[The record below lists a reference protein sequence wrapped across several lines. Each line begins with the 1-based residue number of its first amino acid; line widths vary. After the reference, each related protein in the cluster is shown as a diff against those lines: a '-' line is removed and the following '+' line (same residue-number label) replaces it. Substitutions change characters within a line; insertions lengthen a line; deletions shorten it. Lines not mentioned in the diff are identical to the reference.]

1 MSTPSQPIL
10 ISNYVRWGRTVC
22 PCGTGAKIAYSG
34 RAAGS
39 SHSDSGG
46 GANML
51 CLPDNPDYLSRTSD
65 SVEGDYTALTGAE
78 FHTWVAREDHKAYP
92 SNCPGVVSYVPRAT
106 TLMIPAKIVCP

>member
-1 MSTPSQPIL
+1 MSGGEGQFVHVVQEL
-10 ISNYVRWGRTVC
+10 RYVV
-22 PCGTGAKIAYSG
+22 YSG

-46 GANML
+46 EANML

-78 FHTWVAREDHKAYP
+78 LHTWVAREDHKAYP
-92 SNCPGVVSYVPRAT
+92 SKLSRCCLLCTKSYHSNDSSKNSVP
-106 TLMIPAKIVCP
+106 MKWKG